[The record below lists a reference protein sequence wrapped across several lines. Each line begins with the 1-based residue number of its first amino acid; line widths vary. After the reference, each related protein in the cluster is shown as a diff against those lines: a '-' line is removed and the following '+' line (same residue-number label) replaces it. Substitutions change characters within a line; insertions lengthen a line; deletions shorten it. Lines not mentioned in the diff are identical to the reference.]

1 MKSDVKTYL
10 YFLQRNRSLIARC
23 GVRNAS
29 QIRTVSAGVPQGYS
43 IVRSS
48 LRNCF
53 PYIDF
58 LELMNRNGN
67 ADVAGRER
75 QRDRKCHPKY
85 LVVPNTKFI
94 EQSAKCYSRLFSN
107 GVYVRMLDRL
117 SEEINKYYWD
127 NLETKGDFSAKMAFM
142 DDIERTIRRRKD
154 WRFKLFPSGSTMTQL
169 ASKGSDLDV
178 AFWCPDARQF
188 FPSEADAAYHFLH
201 WIRHF
206 LKTDREIADDIDD
219 LDYVEA
225 KVPVLR
231 IKSKA
236 GVEVDLSACTESFVS
251 GIHNSYLIRGFVSWD
266 SRFASLCML
275 VKDWATRSEVKN
287 PKLGGFNSY
296 AMVLLVIHFLQCGVS
311 PPILPNLQKL
321 FPERY
326 ARNVDGMVRF
336 PMALDFAD
344 VELSRDHLEVEPNP
358 LNLAQLF
365 ILFLDYYSR
374 FEFRTRYICMRDAEA
389 KWRDGRDGSSPIS
402 DTYTVFIRD
411 PMDDH
416 SPGRTVRDVQD
427 LQAKMKIALEMLTSP
442 QKTVRLSDILS
453 YM

>member
-1 MKSDVKTYL
+1 MTKKG
-10 YFLQRNRSLIARC
+10 RK
-23 GVRNAS
+23 
-29 QIRTVSAGVPQGYS
+29 
-43 IVRSS
+43 
-48 LRNCF
+48 RNCAKKK
-53 PYIDF
+53 
-58 LELMNRNGN
+58 LKMRHLRMVMERNGN
-67 ADVAGRER
+67 ADAAGRES
-75 QRDRKCHPKY
+75 QRSRRCHPQY
-85 LVVPNTKFI
+85 LVVPNTKSI
-94 EQSAKCYSRLFSN
+94 EQSVKCYSRLFSN

-127 NLETKGDFSAKMAFM
+127 NLETKKDFCAKMAFM
-142 DDIERTIRRRKD
+142 DDIERAIRRRKD

-206 LKTDREIADDIDD
+206 LKTDREIADHIDD
-219 LDYVEA
+219 LEYVEA

-236 GVEVDLSACTESFVS
+236 GIEVDLSACTESFVS

-266 SRFASLCML
+266 SRFAPLCML
-275 VKDWATRSEVKN
+275 VKDWATRNEVKN

-326 ARNVDGMVRF
+326 ARNVDGIVRF

-344 VELSRDHLEVEPNP
+344 VELSRDQLGKVIVAKTDGIILMEHKYYLVDCAVGHSGVVTCFLFEEMVMATNGVENF
-358 LNLAQLF
+358 NLSL
-365 ILFLDYYSR
+365 YSHDSIR
-374 FEFRTRYICMRDAEA
+374 FQR
-389 KWRDGRDGSSPIS
+389 
-402 DTYTVFIRD
+402 
-411 PMDDH
+411 
-416 SPGRTVRDVQD
+416 
-427 LQAKMKIALEMLTSP
+427 
-442 QKTVRLSDILS
+442 
-453 YM
+453 